1 MRPEYAG
8 NYSAPDGQK
17 LTFRAEQN
25 HLIIMYNGQ
34 PIALEKRGRDR
45 FLCPHP
51 DFSLFLLH
59 FTRDKGGVTEA
70 SYGSQWYAND
80 RYTGPRQ
87 FQYPPA
93 WNSYPGHYRTS
104 TRHPINFRIGLRK
117 GKLLMIGAGG
127 DENPLGP
134 AAGRHFSTGQLAGMG
149 EFCGCA
155 RRKDSTRKLLGH
167 KF

>member
-59 FTRDKGGVTEA
+59 FTRDKGGVPRHRTA
-70 SYGSQWYAND
+70 RNGTQTTATRAHVSSSIRPRGTPTPDITGRRHGTISISGSCC
-80 RYTGPRQ
+80 
-87 FQYPPA
+87 
-93 WNSYPGHYRTS
+93 
-104 TRHPINFRIGLRK
+104 
-117 GKLLMIGAGG
+117 GKESSG
-127 DENPLGP
+127 
-134 AAGRHFSTGQLAGMG
+134 
-149 EFCGCA
+149 
-155 RRKDSTRKLLGH
+155 
-167 KF
+167 